1 MNQQP
6 ANSYYGRR
14 ASTPRRAQAG
24 VGLIEILVAVLVLS
38 IGLLGIAW
46 VQTRALS
53 NNNSSMARSMA
64 VVATYSVLDAMRADR
79 ANAVNGRYDVTDMA
93 ADSCP
98 DAGTLAETQ
107 LNNWCLELG
116 AALGAAST
124 TVGSID
130 CDANGTCTIT
140 VGYDDSGVGAGGTSA
155 QTVVTKGML

>member
-1 MNQQP
+1 M
-6 ANSYYGRR
+6 
-14 ASTPRRAQAG
+14 AQRG

-64 VVATYSVLDAMRADR
+64 IVATYSILDAMRADR
-79 ANAVNGRYDVTDMA
+79 ANAVNGNYDVSDMT

-98 DAGTLAETQ
+98 EAGTLVETQ
-107 LNNWCLELG
+107 LNNWCVELG
-116 AALGAAST
+116 EALGAVST
-124 TVGSID
+124 TVGNID
-130 CDANGTCTIT
+130 CDTDGTCTVT
-140 VGYDDSGVGAGGTSA
+140 VSYDDSRVGAGGTSV